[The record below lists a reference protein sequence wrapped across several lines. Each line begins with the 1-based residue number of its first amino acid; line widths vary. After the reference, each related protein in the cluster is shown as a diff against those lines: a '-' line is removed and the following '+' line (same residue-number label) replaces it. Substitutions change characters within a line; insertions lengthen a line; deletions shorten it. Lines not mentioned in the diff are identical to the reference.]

1 MNLDEAAAFFKENN
15 DFLLTSHV
23 SPDADGLGAE
33 YALLSG
39 LLACGKRARA
49 VNADS
54 YSQKYSFIDEKGII
68 ESLAASNLAGMD
80 ISEQTVIL
88 IDTNDIQFA
97 GEMAD
102 IVIGKAKR
110 ILILDHHESGGSP
123 DKLACSLSDMSSTCE
138 MVYGI
143 LVRLGVP
150 LSLDIAVALFSG
162 IVFDTGSFAY
172 AKTTA
177 GTFTAALELTKA
189 GVKPS
194 YIHSA
199 LYESSAIS
207 MLLLRKNVL
216 STLELFDDQR
226 IAVQVMTKAILE
238 ESHAT
243 YEESEDLINLPLQ
256 SKSIQ
261 VSIFLKEETTGSGA
275 IRCSMRSKGKV
286 NVAQIAQTFGGGG
299 HKTAAGFKSTLAL
312 DAIKEKMIALCT
324 ASLNQTKT

>member
-1 MNLDEAAAFFKENN
+1 MNLDEAAAFFKEND
-15 DFLLTSHV
+15 DFILTSHV

-54 YSQKYSFIDEKGII
+54 YSQKYTYIDEKGII
-68 ESLAASNLAGMD
+68 ENLAASKLADTD
-80 ISEQTVIL
+80 ISSHTVIL

-102 IVIGKAKR
+102 VVLGKAKR
-110 ILILDHHESGGSP
+110 IIIFDHHESSNIPGEFS
-123 DKLACSLSDMSSTCE
+123 CSLSSMSSTCE

-143 LVRLGVP
+143 LVRLGVEIT
-150 LSLDIAVALFSG
+150 LDIAVALFSG
-162 IVFDTGSFAY
+162 IVFDTGSFSY
-172 AKTTA
+172 AKTTS
-177 GTFTAALELTKA
+177 GTFNVALELTKA

-194 YIHSA
+194 YIHAA
-199 LYESSAIS
+199 LYESSTIS
-207 MLLLRKNVL
+207 MLMLHKNVL
-216 STLELFDDQR
+216 STLELHDDRR
-226 IAVQVMTKAILE
+226 IAVQTMTKAILD
-238 ESHAT
+238 ESGAT

-261 VSIFLKEETTGSGA
+261 VSIFIKEDANGT

-299 HKTAAGFKSTLAL
+299 HKTAAGFRSPFPL
-312 DAIKEKMIALCT
+312 DAIKEKMITLCAT
-324 ASLNQTKT
+324 SLNQTPA